1 MHGDFFQCKYAT
13 FSLLGEFSHHFSFQW
28 VCGIFFL
35 NRLTPF
41 SKGKLMPKDPNVKR
55 GFDDFFFLA

>member
-1 MHGDFFQCKYAT
+1 MVIFFNVNMR
-13 FSLLGEFSHHFSFQW
+13 LLACWESFFIMFHFRW

-35 NRLTPF
+35 NHLTPF
-41 SKGKLMPKDPNVKR
+41 SKDKLMPKDRNVKR

>member
-1 MHGDFFQCKYAT
+1 MVIFFNVNMR
-13 FSLLGEFSHHFSFQW
+13 LLACWESFFIIFHFRRI
-28 VCGIFFL
+28 CGIFFL

>member
-1 MHGDFFQCKYAT
+1 MF
-13 FSLLGEFSHHFSFQW
+13 HFRW

-35 NRLTPF
+35 NHLTPF
-41 SKGKLMPKDPNVKR
+41 SKDKLMPKDRNVKG